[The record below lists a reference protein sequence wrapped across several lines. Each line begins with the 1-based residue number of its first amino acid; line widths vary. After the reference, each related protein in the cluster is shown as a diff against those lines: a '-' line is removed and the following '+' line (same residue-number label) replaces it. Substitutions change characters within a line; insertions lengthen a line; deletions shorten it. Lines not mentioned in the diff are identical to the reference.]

1 MSDSKKSPNSRR
13 QFVKRSLLG
22 AGSISVFTLLPSA
35 HAQEGLPAITSF
47 LLDEPDEV
55 LTFNP
60 VPGTNAPQTVPVPP
74 NARSM
79 TVRVVGGG
87 GGGAG
92 VRGQSLVN
100 GGRGGDAGVFSRSR
114 IDVSGITEL
123 TLQVGEGAK
132 ATEASEIGQPGEFGG
147 GAAGSAFNSPAS
159 STGAS
164 MSWP

>member
-1 MSDSKKSPNSRR
+1 M
-13 QFVKRSLLG
+13 LG
-22 AGSISVFTLLPSA
+22 AGSISVFKLLPSA

-92 VRGQSLVN
+92 GGGAGGLLTGTSSLS
-100 GGRGGDAGVFSRSR
+100 GVFSRSR